1 MGEIDKASRLCYE
14 RRKHRVTLP
23 QETPMRS
30 LEEQVVGRQREV
42 YTGKIEHYKQSIE
55 KREINVSE
63 EMHIFCLTGS

>member
-1 MGEIDKASRLCYE
+1 MKEESTEWHYHK
-14 RRKHRVTLP
+14 KH
-23 QETPMRS
+23 QCAS

-63 EMHIFCLTGS
+63 EMHIFYLTGS